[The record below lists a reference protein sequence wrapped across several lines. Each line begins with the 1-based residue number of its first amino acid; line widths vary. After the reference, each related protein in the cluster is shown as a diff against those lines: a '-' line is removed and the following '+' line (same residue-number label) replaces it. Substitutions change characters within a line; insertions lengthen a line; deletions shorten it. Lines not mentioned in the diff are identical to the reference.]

1 MPARAAG
8 AWQTLCLGVMRLL
21 SRLLMIALAGLG
33 GNALAEDAAG
43 LPPALQAQ
51 LQRGVEQGVWPL
63 VAAGFIDATGS
74 SLVLPGNADTT
85 VGANARFALGDA
97 GTIYNGLLLA
107 RLASHGQLRMDDR
120 IADHLPA
127 GFACADARVC
137 AITLQQLAT
146 GDSGL
151 PPLPANLF
159 PRHPGQLWRDYRET
173 DLLEFLAN
181 YRLPEQP
188 APRESALGQLLLG
201 WILGRVHGG
210 GYAAALRQEV
220 TGPLG
225 LVETSGAVQ
234 GLVPG
239 SYDGRQSLPPPA
251 TEFALPLNLNT
262 SAGDLVRLLQ
272 AMLRPGDSPLR
283 QALLLSRQPQDR
295 RGNAGLGWRISLVR
309 DGAQE
314 WPLVWQQANRGGYS
328 VFLGFRT
335 DQQRALVLLGN
346 SDANLTPQGLAQL
359 MGGSLP
365 TLPPRE
371 AAAPADPA
379 QYAGLYEFSP
389 GAQLLIRV
397 TPAGLSAQA
406 SGRLAARL
414 RPLGPDQ
421 FDLPGEAIQL
431 NFQRDALGRIDSL
444 RWVENSLIVPVRRLS
459 TRAPQLPRTPVTL
472 GAGQLAAFCGDY
484 RVDGDVLVRFH
495 CGEKPGLQFSGGIW
509 RELNAYGGDHF
520 GSADG
525 DFEVTAE
532 RGTDGAVSGLQLV
545 LLGNEAE
552 LPRTQWPA
560 LAPEVVQSLQREQQR
575 RAELVAEAQQSAMQQ
590 AAAPE
595 TVATVAQVATPWQ
608 NALAGLQPVEP
619 PPPPPVVLGPL
630 APVRQTVHTAD
641 QPATAPLATSV
652 ETGQAAAKIPTTPA
666 ISTPPAAAAIRTP
679 STTPATPAA
688 SAAPTAAQPQA
699 AVPSSRASAPAQ
711 VKPVTTSPPAAVEA
725 LPEREQRPRFVPP
738 PPLKDKKHDAT

>member
-1 MPARAAG
+1 M
-8 AWQTLCLGVMRLL
+8 QH
-21 SRLLMIALAGLG
+21 
-33 GNALAEDAAG
+33 
-43 LPPALQAQ
+43 
-51 LQRGVEQGVWPL
+51 GVEQGVWPL
-63 VAAGFIDATGS
+63 VAAGFIDGAGS
-74 SLVLPGNADTT
+74 SLVLPGNVDAT

-97 GTIYNGLLLA
+97 GAIYNGLLLA
-107 RLASHGQLRMDDR
+107 RLASHGRLRMDDR
-120 IADHLPA
+120 IADHLPS
-127 GFACADARVC
+127 GFACADVRVC

-188 APRESALGQLLLG
+188 VPRESALGQLLLG

-210 GYAAALRQEV
+210 GYAEALRQEV

-251 TEFALPLNLNT
+251 TEFALPLSLNT
-262 SAGDLVRLLQ
+262 SAGDLMRLLQ

-459 TRAPQLPRTPVTL
+459 ARAPQLPRTPVTL
-472 GAGQLAAFCGDY
+472 SAAQLAAFCGDY

-509 RELNAYGGDHF
+509 RELHAYGGDHF

-532 RGTDGAVSGLQLV
+532 RGADGAVSGLQLV
-545 LLGNEAE
+545 LLGNEAG
-552 LPRTQWPA
+552 LPRAQWPA

-575 RAELVAEAQQSAMQQ
+575 RAELVAEAQQSATPQS
-590 AAAPE
+590 AEPE
-595 TVATVAQVATPWQ
+595 TVAATPLVPTPWQ
-608 NALAGLQPVEP
+608 GALAGLQPVEP

-630 APVRQTVHTAD
+630 TSVRQTARTAD
-641 QPATAPLATSV
+641 RPVTAPQTTSAG
-652 ETGQAAAKIPTTPA
+652 TGQAAAKIPATPA
-666 ISTPPAAAAIRTP
+666 ISAAPAAAAIRTP
-679 STTPATPAA
+679 STTSVAPPA

-699 AVPSSRASAPAQ
+699 TLPGNRVSAPAQ

>member
-1 MPARAAG
+1 MA
-8 AWQTLCLGVMRLL
+8 
-21 SRLLMIALAGLG
+21 ALAGLG
-33 GNALAEDAAG
+33 GTALAEDAG

-51 LQRGVEQGVWPL
+51 LQRGVEHGVWPL
-63 VAAGFIDATGS
+63 VAAGYADGAAS
-74 SLVLPGNADTT
+74 SLALPGNSDTT
-85 VGANARFALGDA
+85 AGAGARFALGDA
-97 GTIYNGLLLA
+97 GAIYNGLLLA
-107 RLASHGQLRMDDR
+107 RLASHGRLRLDDR
-120 IADHLPA
+120 IADYLPA

-146 GDSGL
+146 NDSGL

-181 YRLPEQP
+181 YQLPPQP
-188 APRESALGQLLLG
+188 AARESALGQLLLG

-210 GYAAALRQEV
+210 GYAAALAQEV

-225 LVETSGAVQ
+225 LVETSGSAQ

-251 TEFALPLNLNT
+251 AEFALPLNLNT
-262 SAGDLVRLLQ
+262 SAGDLLRLVQ

-283 QALLLSRQPQDR
+283 PALLLSRQPQDR

-309 DGAQE
+309 DGEQE
-314 WPLVWQQANRGGYS
+314 WPLVWQQSNRGGYS

-389 GAQLLIRV
+389 GSQLLIRV

-431 NFQRDALGRIDSL
+431 NFQRDALGRIDAL
-444 RWVENSLIVPVRRLS
+444 RWVENGLIVPVQRLS

-472 GAGQLAAFCGDY
+472 SAGQLAAFCGDY

-525 DFEVTAE
+525 DFELAAR
-532 RGTDGAVSGLQLV
+532 RGADGTVSGLQLV
-545 LLGNEAE
+545 LLGDEAE
-552 LPRTQWPA
+552 LPRVHWPA
-560 LAPEVVQSLQREQQR
+560 LAPEVVQSLQREQQH
-575 RAELVAEAQQSAMQQ
+575 RAAEIAAARQAAPPDTAPAQ
-590 AAAPE
+590 AAAP
-595 TVATVAQVATPWQ
+595 APWQ
-608 NALAGLQPVEP
+608 PAVAALQPAEP
-619 PPPPPVVLGPL
+619 APPAPVVLGPL
-630 APVRQTVHTAD
+630 GSVGHTA
-641 QPATAPLATSV
+641 P
-652 ETGQAAAKIPTTPA
+652 
-666 ISTPPAAAAIRTP
+666 AAAIRPAAPGRNESAPAAQTV
-679 STTPATPAA
+679 STVRAVSAPAAVPASAA
-688 SAAPTAAQPQA
+688 SASALPATTTTGRAA
-699 AVPSSRASAPAQ
+699 APAQ
-711 VKPVTTSPPAAVEA
+711 VRPVTAPPPAAIEA

-738 PPLKDKKHDAT
+738 PPLKDNKHDAT